1 MRKQIGRLEV
11 LHKEVSS
18 HRIGSQETGE
28 TIAKLLSE
36 IKDMRAISFIPE
48 EIFVGDKT
56 NLMEEITQLKIQ
68 RSTIESLEKK
78 LESVQESIDQLVSS
92 FASSK
97 EAPECKTQSKKKKI
111 SSFCC

>member
-36 IKDMRAISFIPE
+36 IKDMQAISFIPE
-48 EIFVGDKT
+48 EIVIGDKT
-56 NLMEEITQLKIQ
+56 NLMEEITQLK
-68 RSTIESLEKK
+68 T
-78 LESVQESIDQLVSS
+78 
-92 FASSK
+92 
-97 EAPECKTQSKKKKI
+97 
-111 SSFCC
+111 